1 MVFTAVGTSVVEI
14 AVDGGMVW
22 FSLSIFTTYSM
33 SIAYTPMMAKLLAF
47 KTSKWIRD
55 ICFNSFIDVADFY
68 FFQSC
73 RRVES

>member
-22 FSLSIFTTYSM
+22 FSLSTFTIYSM
-33 SIAYTPMMAKLLAF
+33 SNAYTPMMAKFLAF
-47 KTSKWIRD
+47 KTSEWIWD
-55 ICFNSFIDVADFY
+55 IFFNFFIDVADFY

-73 RRVES
+73 R